1 MTMPASDHIG
11 SLILRLGLAALY
23 LWFGLS
29 QVTQPS
35 DWISW
40 VPVWTERL
48 PVSAT
53 AIVIANGA
61 FETVFGLFLAVGFQT
76 RFAAALLAFH
86 LYFIT
91 YEIGYNAVGVRDF
104 AIATATLAVA
114 FLGADRFTMDA
125 SWRKHTSIIQ
135 TAPHPAPAA
144 DTATSV

>member
-1 MTMPASDHIG
+1 MPASDQIG

-29 QVTQPS
+29 QVIQPT
-35 DWISW
+35 DWVSW
-40 VPVWTERL
+40 LPVWTERL
-48 PVSAT
+48 PVGPT
-53 AIVIANGA
+53 VIVIANGA

-76 RFAAALLAFH
+76 RFAAALLALH

-125 SWRKHTSIIQ
+125 RWKKHITT
-135 TAPHPAPAA
+135 TATETPPSPPPPTPAP
-144 DTATSV
+144 SL